1 VLGENRNYNEQHL
14 LQFAIFQFFKRN
26 SLIKKFANAVVKVLD
41 AQNSM
46 QILIYLSFVLFT
58 SEFFS
63 SEKPTKFCLLTSKKF
78 YVQINTRLNI
88 LNSWESCLKLSV

>member
-58 SEFFS
+58 NEFFPVKNQPS
-63 SEKPTKFCLLTSKKF
+63 FVCLLAKSFMFK
-78 YVQINTRLNI
+78 
-88 LNSWESCLKLSV
+88 